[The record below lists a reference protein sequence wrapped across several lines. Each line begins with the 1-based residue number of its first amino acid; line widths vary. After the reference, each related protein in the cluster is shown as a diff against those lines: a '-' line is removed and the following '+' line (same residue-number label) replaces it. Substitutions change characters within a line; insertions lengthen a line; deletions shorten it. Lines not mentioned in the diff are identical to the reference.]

1 MVEVAVQR
9 CSTSPPTLASSVEH
23 PTSSPTIK
31 VATISSLQYI
41 FGTTP
46 SNYPQKFERCPSIS
60 CTRLNTNL
68 VLLDESQYAV
78 IHCSLDKSRPTSQLL
93 IQCFRG
99 SIVKVPPSYF
109 CWPCLWQTATA
120 IVSCTLLLYSRWEEM
135 CLVPTGRGVSSSVL
149 RLVQGVYCGKC
160 VVWQTP
166 CKISRHSELEWN
178 IVRNELF
185 AR

>member
-1 MVEVAVQR
+1 MGVDGGSGRLEMLHV
-9 CSTSPPTLASSVEH
+9 SSNTSVEH

-31 VATISSLQYI
+31 VATISSLI

-78 IHCSLDKSRPTSQLL
+78 IHCSLDKSRQTSHTQSL

-109 CWPCLWQTATA
+109 CWPCHWQTATA
-120 IVSCTLLLYSRWEEM
+120 IVSCTSLLYSRWEEM
-135 CLVPTGRGVSSSVL
+135 CLVPTGRGVLSSVL
-149 RLVQGVYCGKC
+149 MLVQCVYCGKC
-160 VVWQTP
+160 VVW
-166 CKISRHSELEWN
+166 HSTL
-178 IVRNELF
+178 
-185 AR
+185 